1 MEGDVM
7 LSGLSLPA
15 LLAVGGAVLGGVF
28 ALLKWF
34 AARLLQDIEQRLQ
47 RIEDVDSRMKSL
59 IADLPL
65 HYQRRDDAIREMA
78 QADERYQRAV
88 EQIIKALRDELSDA
102 RRRIDA
108 IERERDAD
116 IRRFQL
122 RDDAIREYTS
132 LNAKIDR
139 IYEVM
144 MELRHER

>member
-7 LSGLSLPA
+7 LAGAGLPT
-15 LLAVGGAVLGGVF
+15 LLAMGVAVLGGVF
-28 ALLKWF
+28 ALLRWF
-34 AARLLQDIEQRLQ
+34 AGRLLSDIETKLKRIDDIETRFDRLMT
-47 RIEDVDSRMKSL
+47 E
-59 IADLPL
+59 LPL
-65 HYQRRDDAIREMA
+65 HYQRREDAIREMA

-88 EQIIKALRDELSDA
+88 EQIIKTLRDELADA
-102 RRRIDA
+102 RRRIDV

-116 IRRFQL
+116 IRRYQL

>member
-1 MEGDVM
+1 MEGDVI

-15 LLAVGGAVLGGVF
+15 LLAVGGVVLGGVF

-34 AARLLQDIEQRLQ
+34 AARLLEDIEQRLE
-47 RIEDVDSRMKSL
+47 RIDDVDSRMKSL

-108 IERERDAD
+108 IERDRDAD

>member
-1 MEGDVM
+1 M

-108 IERERDAD
+108 IERERDSD

>member
-1 MEGDVM
+1 M

-34 AARLLQDIEQRLQ
+34 AARLLQDLEQRLQ

>member
-1 MEGDVM
+1 M